1 MRLYWIH
8 TNDMDWLIWTLLK
21 KEQRIILKKQIKCT
35 PLIDVN
41 QSSSDLKE
49 GGRGGGV
56 LLVSDSATTINH
68 SIYAT
73 HFLNGVLKSI
83 PTIEVLQKSTEKT
96 KQYGIYK
103 NIAFS
108 HASSVLLLYML
119 TENLLLYLPKQVF
132 CMFQY
137 NEGKRRWHHINDT

>member
-1 MRLYWIH
+1 MDSFKKGAKNH
-8 TNDMDWLIWTLLK
+8 SKKTNK
-21 KEQRIILKKQIKCT
+21 VYSPHRCQPIKFRF
-35 PLIDVN
+35 
-41 QSSSDLKE
+41 E
-49 GGRGGGV
+49 GGGPRRGGGGV